1 MINEIADE
9 RLAHDGDGPFPLA
22 DGHVR
27 LIKKRAK
34 SKKILREV
42 SSYLATIGIQ
52 VA

>member
-9 RLAHDGDGPFPLA
+9 RLAHEGDGPFPLA

-27 LIKKRAK
+27 LIKQRAK
-34 SKKILREV
+34 SKRILREV
-42 SSYLATIGIQ
+42 SDCLAAIGIQ